1 VPLAVVVSEK
11 PTNGIGGRFGCSA
24 PRACLDQLDQ
34 CPIAPPR
41 GVRLLLG
48 LLSREEGVLVA
59 AQAVVEHG
67 SRPVN
72 QAQPRDEQTSL
83 LDQLREI
90 AHGVYLA
97 ILSENGLEPALR
109 TLAHRSPIPV
119 ELEVRVETALPEEV
133 ELAAYYV
140 VAEALTQT
148 AKHSHASLVHVLVE
162 TRDRTLRI
170 PSATTV

>member
-1 VPLAVVVSEK
+1 
-11 PTNGIGGRFGCSA
+11 
-24 PRACLDQLDQ
+24 
-34 CPIAPPR
+34 
-41 GVRLLLG
+41 
-48 LLSREEGVLVA
+48 
-59 AQAVVEHG
+59 VEHG